1 MTKIRTILI
10 GCGNQMMNEVVQGI
24 IDCNYKYELVGL
36 CDQNPN
42 ALEEA
47 KTQVAAIGDIPVYLD
62 YKKAIEDLKPDL
74 AVIALP
80 HHLHAKT
87 VLECLDLGVRVIKE
101 KPLGISLDEANLIR
115 AKVKEKKLFVFTIT
129 KRKFYDSV
137 RVVKNYVESTYPYA
151 YNFIRFI
158 ARGTQ
163 TSGWRAKKELAGGG
177 VVLDLGY
184 HLIGTVQH
192 LFGNINSVKA
202 EYGQS
207 RLRYAQY
214 ETEDFASLLVKHT
227 TGITGTLTFGAMAGH
242 KTEELSIL
250 STDAF
255 IHMEDER
262 ILLKRLDKDLQETSR
277 IESDYSQTGNV
288 YSRIFQEIDPFD
300 TQQSLKN
307 IDEQIAILNVI
318 DQIYHHHEQ

>member
-1 MTKIRTILI
+1 MTKIRAILI
-10 GCGNQMMNEVVQGI
+10 GCGKQMMNEVVQGLM
-24 IDCNYKYELVGL
+24 DCDYKYELVGL

-42 ALEEA
+42 TLEEA
-47 KTQVAAIGDIPVYLD
+47 KTQVTATGNIPVYSD
-62 YKKAIEDLKPDL
+62 HKKAIEDLKPDV
-74 AVIALP
+74 AIIALP

-87 VLECLDLGVRVIKE
+87 VLECLDMGVRVIKE
-101 KPLGISLDEANLIR
+101 KPLSISLDEAKFIR
-115 AKVKEKKLFVFTIT
+115 TKVEEKKLFVFTIT

-137 RVVKNYVESTYPYA
+137 RVVKNYVESTNPYA
-151 YNFIRFI
+151 YNYIRFI

-177 VVLDLGY
+177 VILDLGY

-192 LFGNINSVKA
+192 LFGNISSVKA

-207 RLRYAQY
+207 RSRYAQY
-214 ETEDFASLLVKHT
+214 ETEDYASLLVKHA
-227 TGITGTLTFGAMAGH
+227 TGITGTLTFGAMTGH

-250 STDAF
+250 TPDAF
-255 IHMEDER
+255 IGMENER
-262 ILLKRLDKDLQETSR
+262 ILLKRLDKDLQEISR

-307 IDEQIAILNVI
+307 IDEQIAILTVI
-318 DQIYHHHEQ
+318 DQIYNHHEL

>member
-129 KRKFYDSV
+129 D
-137 RVVKNYVESTYPYA
+137 
-151 YNFIRFI
+151 
-158 ARGTQ
+158 
-163 TSGWRAKKELAGGG
+163 
-177 VVLDLGY
+177 
-184 HLIGTVQH
+184 
-192 LFGNINSVKA
+192 
-202 EYGQS
+202 
-207 RLRYAQY
+207 
-214 ETEDFASLLVKHT
+214 
-227 TGITGTLTFGAMAGH
+227 
-242 KTEELSIL
+242 
-250 STDAF
+250 
-255 IHMEDER
+255 
-262 ILLKRLDKDLQETSR
+262 
-277 IESDYSQTGNV
+277 
-288 YSRIFQEIDPFD
+288 
-300 TQQSLKN
+300 
-307 IDEQIAILNVI
+307 
-318 DQIYHHHEQ
+318 